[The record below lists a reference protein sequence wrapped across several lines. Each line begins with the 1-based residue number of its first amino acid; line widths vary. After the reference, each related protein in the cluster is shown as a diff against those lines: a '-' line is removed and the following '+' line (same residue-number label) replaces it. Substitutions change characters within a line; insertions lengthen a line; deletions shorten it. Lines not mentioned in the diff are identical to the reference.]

1 MLQFLSTLS
10 PPRRF
15 GQPPDSRR
23 MISPSFSHV
32 CSGHPASAARAG
44 SHKMSPCVNT
54 IAGDFLAFEGVADK
68 CILTVVAV
76 GPKDTNTGGLGD
88 ADSGVSKVNTP
99 AIKSISGVIDPSTAL
114 TAINNFCS
122 L

>member
-1 MLQFLSTLS
+1 
-10 PPRRF
+10 
-15 GQPPDSRR
+15 
-23 MISPSFSHV
+23 
-32 CSGHPASAARAG
+32 
-44 SHKMSPCVNT
+44 MSPCVNT
-54 IAGDFLAFEGVADK
+54 IVGDFFTSKD
-68 CILTVVAV
+68 LTDNCLLTIVVV

-88 ADSGVSKVNTP
+88 ANSGLSKVNTP